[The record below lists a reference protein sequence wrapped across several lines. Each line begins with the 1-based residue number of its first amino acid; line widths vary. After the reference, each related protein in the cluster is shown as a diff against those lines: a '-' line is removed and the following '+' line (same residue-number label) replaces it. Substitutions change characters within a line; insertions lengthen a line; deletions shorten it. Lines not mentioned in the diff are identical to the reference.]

1 MHGSFFDSHH
11 SLIRVVVMNRH
22 GFYGIIL
29 IRQTPMGELI
39 MLHNYH
45 NNPHTTLYSLEIK
58 GLRYISW

>member
-1 MHGSFFDSHH
+1 MHDYFLDSHY
-11 SLIRVVVMNRH
+11 SLIRVVVINRH
-22 GFYGIIL
+22 ELCGIV
-29 IRQTPMGELI
+29 RQTPIDELI